1 MVLLGFPNAQ
11 PNLLDR
17 VIPIIG
23 RGGFTDIFDNHRSM
37 IKTRPIPIDTGLG
50 RVDKGYELVR
60 SDHWGGGGFL
70 QVICG

>member
-23 RGGFTDIFDNHRSM
+23 RGGFTDICSHKRESAENPPHRH
-37 IKTRPIPIDTGLG
+37 PIP
-50 RVDKGYELVR
+50 V
-60 SDHWGGGGFL
+60 
-70 QVICG
+70 